1 MATQLGQLRAKL
13 VRLQSTRKFVR
24 WGNGFSLLATA
35 AVAILVIAFL
45 SDWLLD
51 MSRAQRF
58 VLLALVA
65 GASVWAFRKFTRP
78 WLKQQEDLV
87 ELALQVESRQGID
100 SDLVAAMQFEKT
112 EAKTWGSPDLE
123 NAVISQ
129 VVDLSPKLD
138 VFAGFSTQDFRRR
151 VLIAVGA
158 AALMVGW
165 AVVLPGY
172 FGAFFNRLLLGADS
186 YPTKTQIVRVE
197 VNGEA
202 VLDSGEITKLSSP
215 YGAPLSFVVTG
226 GGELPADG
234 RGRIRIESLDGNI
247 ATDIEIASSAA
258 QPAEG
263 KEDGE
268 KGKQEN
274 SSSAVFRGELP
285 RLMDSVSF
293 RVYLGDARSQPL
305 RIDAIPLPA
314 VDVKIKVTPPDY
326 ATEFGS
332 NQSDGKTSRRQL
344 SVIEGSRVELSVRSL
359 NKELETAKLWIGE
372 DEYALTVSDK
382 KGKDGKERW
391 SFDVTGT
398 PFESVSDPLKYRI
411 EVTDTEGLSL
421 ESPIHG
427 TLRLK
432 NDQAPR
438 AAVSLRTRRVVP
450 TASPPIVWS
459 ASDDFGLSKVVAQ
472 VQIARVDG
480 EVDEDELEIAAST
493 PGKPRPESL
502 RGEYHLDLEKYKL
515 VKGDELKVMF
525 IAWDY
530 RGSLE
535 PQKSF
540 SEPLILSVTDQQ
552 GILSGLLQT
561 DEESAKQLDA
571 IIRRELGIGEK

>member
-1 MATQLGQLRAKL
+1 MATQLGQLRSKL

-35 AVAILVIAFL
+35 AVAILVVAFL
-45 SDWLLD
+45 ADWLLD
-51 MSRAQRF
+51 MSRAQRL

-65 GASVWAFRKFTRP
+65 GAGVWAFRRFTRP
-78 WLKQQEDLV
+78 WLQQKEDLV
-87 ELALQVESRQGID
+87 ELALQVERRQGID

-112 EAKTWGSPDLE
+112 EAKSWGSPDLE

-151 VLIAVGA
+151 VFIA
-158 AALMVGW
+158 AAATAVMLGW
-165 AVVLPGY
+165 AIALPGY

-186 YPTKTQIVRVE
+186 YPTKTQIVSVK
-197 VNGEA
+197 VNGKA
-202 VLDSGEITKLSSP
+202 VLDEGEVKNLSSP

-234 RGRIRIESLDGNI
+234 FGRIRIESLDGNI
-247 ATDIEIASSAA
+247 ATDIEI
-258 QPAEG
+258 
-263 KEDGE
+263 
-268 KGKQEN
+268 
-274 SSSAVFRGELP
+274 SSSAVKRGGDEKSPADAKVEISSSTVFRGELP

-293 RVYLGDARSQPL
+293 RVYLGDACSQPL
-305 RIDAIPLPA
+305 RIDAIPLPT
-314 VDVKIKVTPPDY
+314 VDVEINVTPPDY
-326 ATEFGS
+326 AKEFATS
-332 NQSDGKTSRRQL
+332 EADGRTSRRQL

-359 NKELETAKLWIGE
+359 NKKLERAKLWIGE
-372 DEYALTVSDK
+372 DGYDLTS
-382 KGKDGKERW
+382 KDRQRW
-391 SFDVTGT
+391 SFNITGT
-398 PFESVSDPLKYRI
+398 PFESVTEPLKYRI
-411 EVTDTEGLSL
+411 EVTDTEGLQL

-432 NDQAPR
+432 SDQAPR
-438 AAVSLRTRRVVP
+438 TAISLRTRRVVP

-459 ASDDFGLSKVVAQ
+459 ASDDFGLSRVVAQ
-472 VQIARVDG
+472 VQVARVDG
-480 EVDEDELEIAAST
+480 EVEEDEVEIAASVA
-493 PGKPRPESL
+493 GKPHPESL
-502 RGEYHLDLEKYKL
+502 RGEYHLDLGKYKL
-515 VKGDELKVMF
+515 IKGDELKVMF

-535 PQKSF
+535 PQKSY

>member
-1 MATQLGQLRAKL
+1 MATQLGQLRSKL
-13 VRLQSTRKFVR
+13 VRLQSTRKLIR

-35 AVAILVIAFL
+35 GVAILIVAFL
-45 SDWLLD
+45 ADWLLD

-58 VLLALVA
+58 VLLGLVLVA
-65 GASVWAFRKFTRP
+65 AFWAFRRFTRP
-78 WLKQQEDLV
+78 WLKQNEELV

-100 SDLVAAMQFEKT
+100 SDLVAAMQFEKS
-112 EAKTWGSPDLE
+112 EAKSWGSPDLE

-129 VVDLSPKLD
+129 VADLSPKLD
-138 VFAGFSTQDFRRR
+138 VFAGFSSRDFRRR

-158 AALMVGW
+158 AALLVGW

-172 FGAFFNRLLLGADS
+172 FGAFFNRLLLGAGS
-186 YPTKTQIVRVE
+186 YPTDTQIVRVE

-202 VLDSGEITKLSSP
+202 VLDKGKVVRRSAP
-215 YGAPLSFVVTG
+215 YGASLSFVVTG
-226 GGELPADG
+226 GGVLPADG
-234 RGRIRIESLDGNI
+234 IGRIRIESLDGNI
-247 ATDIEIASSAA
+247 ATDIEIRSSAA
-258 QPAEG
+258 KADEDAEDES
-263 KEDGE
+263 KT
-268 KGKQEN
+268 KPVN
-274 SSSAVFRGELP
+274 SSSTVFRGELP

-293 RVYLGDARSQPL
+293 RVYLGDARSRPL

-314 VDVKIKVTPPDY
+314 VDVEIEVTPPDY
-326 ATEFGS
+326 AKEFAS
-332 NQSDGKTSRRQL
+332 SQSDGRTSRRQL
-344 SVIEGSRVELSVRSL
+344 SVIEGSRVELAVRSL
-359 NKELETAKLWIGE
+359 NKKLETAKLWIGE
-372 DEYALTVSDK
+372 DEYALTATDK
-382 KGKDGKERW
+382 DQDGRERW
-391 SFDVTGT
+391 SFKVAGT
-398 PFESVSDPLKYRI
+398 PFESVSEPLKYRI

-438 AAVSLRTRRVVP
+438 TAASLRTRKVVP
-450 TASPPIVWS
+450 TASPPVVWT

-472 VQIARVDG
+472 IQIARVDG
-480 EVDEDELEIAAST
+480 EVEEDEVEIAASVA
-493 PGKPRPESL
+493 GKPRPETL
-502 RGEYHLDLEKYKL
+502 RGEYRLDLEKYKL

>member
-1 MATQLGQLRAKL
+1 MATQLGQLRSKL

-35 AVAILVIAFL
+35 AVTILVVAFL
-45 SDWLLD
+45 ADWLLD

-58 VLLALVA
+58 VLLTLVA
-65 GASVWAFRKFTRP
+65 GAGVWAFRRFTRP
-78 WLKQQEDLV
+78 WLQQKEDLV
-87 ELALQVESRQGID
+87 ELALQVERRQGID
-100 SDLVAAMQFEKT
+100 SDLVAAMQFEQT
-112 EAKTWGSPDLE
+112 EAKSWGSPDLE

-138 VFAGFSTQDFRRR
+138 VFAGFSSQDFRRR
-151 VLIAVGA
+151 VFIA
-158 AALMVGW
+158 AAATAVMLGW
-165 AVVLPGY
+165 AIALPGY

-186 YPTKTQIVRVE
+186 YPTKTQIVSVK
-197 VNGEA
+197 VNGNA
-202 VLDSGEITKLSSP
+202 VLAAGEVKKLSSP
-215 YGAPLSFVVTG
+215 YGAPLSFVVTA

-234 RGRIRIESLDGNI
+234 FGRIRIESLDGNI
-247 ATDIEIASSAA
+247 ATDIEISSSAA
-258 QPAEG
+258 KRGGDEKSPADAKVEI
-263 KEDGE
+263 
-268 KGKQEN
+268 
-274 SSSAVFRGELP
+274 SSSTVFRGELP

-293 RVYLGDARSQPL
+293 RVYLGDARSQPM
-305 RIDAIPLPA
+305 RIDAIPLPT
-314 VDVKIKVTPPDY
+314 VDVEIKVTPPDY
-326 ATEFGS
+326 AKEFATS
-332 NQSDGKTSRRQL
+332 EADGKTSRRQL

-359 NKELETAKLWIGE
+359 NKNLERAKLWIGE
-372 DEYALTVSDK
+372 NGYDLTS
-382 KGKDGKERW
+382 KDRQRW
-391 SFDVTGT
+391 SFNITGT
-398 PFESVSDPLKYRI
+398 PFESVSEPLKYRI
-411 EVTDTEGLSL
+411 EVTDTEGLQL

-432 NDQAPR
+432 SDQAPR
-438 AAVSLRTRRVVP
+438 TAISLRTRRVVP

-472 VQIARVDG
+472 VQVARVDG
-480 EVDEDELEIAAST
+480 EVEEDEVEIAASVA
-493 PGKPRPESL
+493 GKPHPESL

-515 VKGDELKVMF
+515 VKGDELKIMF

>member
-1 MATQLGQLRAKL
+1 MATQLGQLRSKL
-13 VRLQSTRKFVR
+13 SRLQSTRKLIR

-35 AVAILVIAFL
+35 AVTILVVAFL
-45 SDWLLD
+45 ADWMLD

-58 VLLALVA
+58 VLLGLVVVA
-65 GASVWAFRKFTRP
+65 AVWAFRKFTAP
-78 WLKQQEDLV
+78 WLKQKEDLV
-87 ELALQVESRQGID
+87 ELALQVERRQGID
-100 SDLVAAMQFEKT
+100 SDLVAAMQFEKS

-129 VVDLSPKLD
+129 VADLSPKLD
-138 VFAGFSTQDFRRR
+138 VFSGFSSRDFRRR
-151 VLIAVGA
+151 ILIAVGA
-158 AALMVGW
+158 AALMGGW
-165 AVVLPGY
+165 AVALPGY
-172 FGAFFNRLLLGADS
+172 FGAFFNRLLLGAES
-186 YPTKTQIVRVE
+186 YPTDTQIVRVE

-202 VLDSGEITKLSSP
+202 ILDKGKVVEHSSP

-234 RGRIRIESLDGNI
+234 IGRIRIESLDGNI
-247 ATDIEIASSAA
+247 ATDIEITSSAA
-258 QPAEG
+258 
-263 KEDGE
+263 KTDEDDKDGS
-268 KGKQEN
+268 KKKAEN
-274 SSSAVFRGELP
+274 SSSAAFRGELP

-293 RVYLGDARSQPL
+293 RVFLGDARSQPL

-314 VDVKIKVTPPDY
+314 VDVEIKVSPPDY
-326 ATEFGS
+326 AKEFAAR
-332 NQSDGKTSRRQL
+332 QTDGRTSRRQL
-344 SVIEGSRVELSVRSL
+344 SVIEGSRVELAVRSL
-359 NKELETAKLWIGE
+359 NKKLSRAMLWIRNHEGE
-372 DEYALTVSDK
+372 HEYALTGDK
-382 KGKDGKERW
+382 EGSQRW
-391 SFDVTGT
+391 TFNVTGSK
-398 PFESVSDPLKYRI
+398 FESVSEPLKYRI
-411 EVTDTEGLSL
+411 EVTDTEGLTL

-438 AAVSLRTRRVVP
+438 TAAALRTRKVVP
-450 TASPPIVWS
+450 TAAPPILWT

-472 VQIARVDG
+472 VQVARADG
-480 EVDEDELEIAAST
+480 EVEEDEVKIADPPAN
-493 PGKPRPESL
+493 KPRPESL
-502 RGEYHLDLEKYKL
+502 RGEYRLDLEKYKL

-525 IAWDY
+525 VVWDY

>member
-1 MATQLGQLRAKL
+1 MATQLGQLRSKL
-13 VRLQSTRKFVR
+13 SRLQSTRKLIR

-35 AVAILVIAFL
+35 AVAILVVAFL
-45 SDWLLD
+45 ADWLLD

-58 VLLALVA
+58 VLLGLVLVA
-65 GASVWAFRKFTRP
+65 AVWAFRKFTAP
-78 WLKQQEDLV
+78 WLKQKEDLV

-100 SDLVAAMQFEKT
+100 SDLVAAMQFEKS

-129 VVDLSPKLD
+129 VADLSPKLD
-138 VFAGFSTQDFRRR
+138 VFAGFSSQDFRRR
-151 VLIAVGA
+151 ILIAVAA
-158 AALMVGW
+158 AALMGGW
-165 AVVLPGY
+165 AVALPGY
-172 FGAFFNRLLLGADS
+172 FGAFFNRLLLGAES
-186 YPTKTQIVRVE
+186 YPTDTQIVRIE

-202 VLDSGEITKLSSP
+202 ILDQGKVIEHSSP

-234 RGRIRIESLDGNI
+234 IGRIRIESLDGNI
-247 ATDIEIASSAA
+247 ATDIEITSSAA
-258 QPAEG
+258 
-263 KEDGE
+263 KTDEDE
-268 KGKQEN
+268 KGGSKTKPEN

-314 VDVKIKVTPPDY
+314 VDVEIEVTPPDY
-326 ATEFGS
+326 AKEFAAR
-332 NQSDGKTSRRQL
+332 QTDGKTSRRQL
-344 SVIEGSRVELSVRSL
+344 SVIEGSRVELAVRSL
-359 NKELETAKLWIGE
+359 NKKLETAKLWVGE
-372 DEYALTVSDK
+372 DEYALTAGEK
-382 KGKDGKERW
+382 AQDGKQRW

-398 PFESVSDPLKYRI
+398 PFESVSEPLKYRI
-411 EVTDTEGLSL
+411 EVTDTEGLTL

-438 AAVSLRTRRVVP
+438 TAASLRTRKVVP
-450 TASPPIVWS
+450 TASPPILWT

-472 VQIARVDG
+472 VQVARADG
-480 EVDEDELEIAAST
+480 EVEEDEVNIAA
-493 PGKPRPESL
+493 PPANKPRPESL
-502 RGEYHLDLEKYKL
+502 RGEYRLDLEKYKL

-525 IAWDY
+525 VVWDY